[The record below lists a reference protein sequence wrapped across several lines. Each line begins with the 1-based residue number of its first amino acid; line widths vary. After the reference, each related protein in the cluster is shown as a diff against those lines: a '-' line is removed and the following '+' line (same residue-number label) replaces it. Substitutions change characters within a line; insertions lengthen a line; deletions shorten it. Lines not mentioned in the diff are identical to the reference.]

1 MRFEM
6 CRTLVKEPAERIYEQ
21 VGQHGLVI
29 VSSETIEPRPPN
41 SRMSGRY
48 ACRWERW
55 MMTRRTLGLGGLGA
69 AAAGLGL
76 SRLMGGGSEAKEA
89 RTFPVSRSDE
99 EWKKTLTPEQYRVLR
114 GHGTERAGTS
124 PLDREKRRGTFVC
137 AACAQPLFT
146 SDTKF
151 DSGTGWPSFFRPI
164 EGAVGESQDNTL
176 WMTRTEVHC
185 GNCGGHLGHVF
196 PDGPPPTG
204 LRYCMN
210 GVSMKFSP
218 AEAA

>member
-1 MRFEM
+1 
-6 CRTLVKEPAERIYEQ
+6 
-21 VGQHGLVI
+21 
-29 VSSETIEPRPPN
+29 
-41 SRMSGRY
+41 
-48 ACRWERW
+48 

-76 SRLMGGGSEAKEA
+76 SRLVGGSEAKEA
-89 RTFPVSRSDE
+89 KSFPVALSDE
-99 EWKKTLTPEQYRVLR
+99 EWKKKLTPEQYRVLR

-124 PLDREKRRGTFVC
+124 PLDREKRQGTFVC
-137 AACAQPLFT
+137 AACDQPLFT
-146 SDTKF
+146 AQTKF

-164 EGAVGESQDNTL
+164 AGAVGESADNTL

-185 GNCGGHLGHVF
+185 ATCGGHLGHVF

-210 GVSMKFSP
+210 GVAMKFKP
-218 AEAA
+218 ADAA